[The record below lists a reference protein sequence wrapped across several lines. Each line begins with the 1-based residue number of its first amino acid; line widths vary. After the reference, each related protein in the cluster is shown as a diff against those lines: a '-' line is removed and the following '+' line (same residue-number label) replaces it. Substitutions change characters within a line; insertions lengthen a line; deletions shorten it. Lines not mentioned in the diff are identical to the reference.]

1 MGILSKIVALSAISN
16 LAAAWLPEVDKKIT
30 ANNGTNLFTPSK
42 GKIRGVNL
50 GTQFIF
56 EPWIAEKAWGDMGCG
71 DTKSEFD
78 CVDSLGQEK
87 ANDAFAKHWETWTT
101 EDDIAEIVSYG
112 LNTIRIPVGYW
123 LKEDLVD
130 KESEHFPQGGLD
142 YVKKLC
148 GWASDAG
155 LYIIMDLH
163 GAPAAQT
170 PKNAFTGQMA
180 PDAGFYEDKQY
191 ERALQW
197 LEWMTDLIHKTTEF
211 RNVGMLELVNE
222 PVQDEDKAS
231 SMREKYYPQAWK
243 VIPTI
248 ARPLAQTRL
257 TIIPAHPRRRV
268 KIQRC
273 QGELRPHPDDGQA
286 LGLR

>member
-1 MGILSKIVALSAISN
+1 MLFLSKFIALGTFCS
-16 LAAAWLPEVDKKIT
+16 LATAWLPETNKKIT
-30 ANNGTNLFTPSK
+30 AKNGTNLFTPSR

-50 GTQFIF
+50 GSQFIF
-56 EPWIAEKAWGDMGCG
+56 EPWIAEQAWGDMGCG
-71 DTKSEFD
+71 NTKSEFD
-78 CVDSLGQEK
+78 CVDSLGQEQ
-87 ANDAFAKHWETWTT
+87 ANDAFAKHWESWTT
-101 EDDIAEIVSYG
+101 QDDIAEIVGNG

-130 KESEHFPQGGLD
+130 KDSEHFPQGGLD

-197 LEWMTDLIHKTTEF
+197 LDWMTDLIHKTDDF

-231 SMREKYYPQAWK
+231 SMREKYYPQAWN
-243 VIPTI
+243 VRPIIPFPSRT
-248 ARPLAQTRL
+248 TL
-257 TIIPAHPRRRV
+257 TISSSASATPSPNPKSTKKTTSIS
-268 KIQRC
+268 K
-273 QGELRPHPDDGQA
+273 
-286 LGLR
+286 